1 MPIQRGGVVADPGF
15 PRGGTPTL
23 QGRANIRFCQNFP
36 KTVWNWKNLGPGGT
50 RIPRPPRSATDY
62 DSQVRTVADP
72 VFPRGWAPTPDG
84 GGALIYYLASRVK
97 LYFAYCVEKI
107 TKTYR
112 KRMHSSRMCTVRSSS
127 HVYPSMH
134 CAGVCVYPSMHWAGG
149 GLSSWGVC
157 PDGCLPGREWG
168 VWPAVGVSAWG
179 WLLRGASAHLWMC
192 IPACTEADTPLN
204 RMTDRSL

>member
-1 MPIQRGGVVADPGF
+1 MKLKEF
-15 PRGGTPTL
+15 
-23 QGRANIRFCQNFP
+23 
-36 KTVWNWKNLGPGGT
+36 GPWGDT
-50 RIPRPPRSATDY
+50 HPSPPRSATDY

-112 KRMHSSRMCTVRSSS
+112 KRKHSSRMCTVRSSS

-149 GLSSWGVC
+149 V
-157 PDGCLPGREWG
+157 
-168 VWPAVGVSAWG
+168 
-179 WLLRGASAHLWMC
+179 C
-192 IPACTEADTPLN
+192 IPACTGQEGVCPVGVSAQMDVCLGGN
-204 RMTDRSL
+204 GVSGRQ